1 MKNGTMTD
9 VPSANQK
16 VCLVNVVP
24 TMLTKIKDDD
34 LSVAENHDQSNSPR
48 DDNIINNEW
57 AMAAPPS
64 TIFETF

>member
-9 VPSANQK
+9 VPSVNQK

-34 LSVAENHDQSNSPR
+34 LSVAENHDQSKE
-48 DDNIINNEW
+48 I
-57 AMAAPPS
+57 AL
-64 TIFETF
+64 ETTT